1 MGVNVR
7 IPPMMRKCTNGQE
20 LVEVA
25 GSTASEV
32 LGKLTAEFPKIRRW
46 LYDKQG
52 TLRPQL
58 QFYLNKERLR
68 ADDLGRALHD
78 GDELLILVAIAGG

>member
-7 IPPMMRKCTNGQE
+7 ISPMMRKSTNGQE
-20 LVEVA
+20 LFEVA
-25 GSTASEV
+25 GSTPSEV
-32 LGKLTAEFPKIRRW
+32 LGKLVADFPKIRRW
-46 LYDKQG
+46 LYDKEG

-58 QFYLNKERLR
+58 QFYVNKERLR
-68 ADDLGRALHD
+68 ADDMGRALND